1 MKQFGDKRGQL
12 FAMLNL
18 VVREHIDSTTYINL
32 LLSGLQ
38 IAREEEEERFDAIF
52 TAMLCELY
60 HPSLD
65 CPGELFEHYENFKD
79 QSSFEFP
86 FVLQALAKHYSNQ
99 RDYKRATQFAQEYLN
114 LAIEQNSL
122 DDIQVA
128 RSTLLGIYSKTNNKA
143 DYFDLAQ
150 VYYATQ
156 DSIDQSTNLNAFAY
170 LQGELDREKNE
181 RISSLNTSLETEER
195 SRNRIILLSIAIA
208 VLLITFL
215 VNRVRLIKS
224 QRTLLHQKQES
235 ANYLEKMNEVLKEQQ
250 AFKDRFYSNIT
261 HEFKTPLT
269 VIQGSIQQLQ
279 MDESFLDLLKDDA
292 QLANKFAAIQR
303 NGTNLMGMVNQF
315 LDLSK
320 LDEKALSLELKEGDL
335 SGYVYYLGESFESH
349 FEDQKIEFEIE
360 TSEGSILTAYDAEKV
375 KQIITNLLSN
385 AAKYTPKGGKVLLS
399 LLADEEHYTIK
410 VSDNGVGI
418 STEHLPFVFDR
429 YYRVQKDQM
438 PEGTGIGLS
447 LCKELSET
455 PGYQIQTVQFS
466 GEVVGDGTLILPT
479 SNGPSEAINVILVQD
494 QSITTDSI
502 FLAGAPAPEAL
513 TNVFG
518 ISQGDVGAV
527 NRYYFYAENYELPV
541 FQLNMGSS
549 WSTSVSTL
557 HASEELINS
566 ILEVQNET
574 SISEVFPNPAQMN
587 EQINFQLYAKEGQY
601 TIQFFDQ
608 LGKEVH
614 SEMAMNTKGSLSYQL
629 PSDMAEGMYIYRVS
643 NADGVILKKGNVMLQ
658 R

>member
-1 MKQFGDKRGQL
+1 
-12 FAMLNL
+12 MLNL

-32 LLSGLQ
+32 LLNGLQ

-195 SRNRIILLSIAIA
+195 SRNRIILLSIAIV

-518 ISQGDVGAV
+518 ISP
-527 NRYYFYAENYELPV
+527 RRC
-541 FQLNMGSS
+541 
-549 WSTSVSTL
+549 WCC
-557 HASEELINS
+557 
-566 ILEVQNET
+566 
-574 SISEVFPNPAQMN
+574 
-587 EQINFQLYAKEGQY
+587 K
-601 TIQFFDQ
+601 
-608 LGKEVH
+608 
-614 SEMAMNTKGSLSYQL
+614 SLL
-629 PSDMAEGMYIYRVS
+629 FLCRK
-643 NADGVILKKGNVMLQ
+643 L
-658 R
+658 

>member
-614 SEMAMNTKGSLSYQL
+614 SQIAMNTKGSLSYQL
-629 PSDMAEGMYIYRVS
+629 PSDMAEGMYLYRVS
-643 NADGVILKKGNVMLQ
+643 NADGVILKKGNLMLQ

>member
-1 MKQFGDKRGQL
+1 VKQFGDKRGQL

-32 LLSGLQ
+32 LLNGLQ

-614 SEMAMNTKGSLSYQL
+614 SQIAMNTKGSLSYQL

>member
-1 MKQFGDKRGQL
+1 
-12 FAMLNL
+12 MLNL

-614 SEMAMNTKGSLSYQL
+614 SQIAMNTKGSLSYQL

>member
-32 LLSGLQ
+32 LLNGLQ

>member
-614 SEMAMNTKGSLSYQL
+614 SQIAMNTKGSLSYQL

>member
-12 FAMLNL
+12 YAMLNL

-614 SEMAMNTKGSLSYQL
+614 SQIAMNTKGSLSYQL

>member
-1 MKQFGDKRGQL
+1 
-12 FAMLNL
+12 MLNL

-195 SRNRIILLSIAIA
+195 SRNRIILLSIAIV

-614 SEMAMNTKGSLSYQL
+614 SQIAMNTKGSLSYQL